1 VEGSGVTQA
10 PGGAA
15 ASYDLVIVGGGING
29 TGIARDAAG
38 RGLRV
43 LLCEKGDLAA
53 ATSSSSSKLIHGGL
67 RYLEQFEFRLVA
79 ESLAERE
86 ILLAIAPHL
95 VWPIPFVMP
104 HTAGL
109 RPAWMIRVGLFLY
122 DRLGGRMTLPRSRAI
137 RLGADG
143 LGAGLAP
150 QYARGYVY
158 ADARVDDARLV
169 VLNARSAADLGATV
183 LVRTALVAG
192 RRSGEDW
199 ELELRSDRGVERT
212 VTARAV
218 VNAAGPWV
226 QSVLEGVLHESPRGR
241 MRLVRGS
248 HVVVPRLYEGE
259 HAFLLQND
267 DGRIVFLIP
276 FEGAFTLVG
285 TTDVP
290 FDHPEAP
297 PRASAEE
304 IEYLC
309 RAANRYAARR
319 IAPEDVAW
327 SYSGVRPLY
336 DDGTAAAAQVTR
348 DYHLVVTEAG
358 GRAPVLSIY
367 GGKLTTYRRLAE
379 HALEKLAPWFPNLGR
394 PWTATAPLP
403 GGDLGGASFAELV
416 RAYRGRYPQLD
427 AGWLERLLRRHGTC
441 AAEILGDAR
450 TEADLGKAFG
460 GGLYARELGYL
471 VEHEWAGDADDV
483 LWRRTKCGL
492 HMTDAQR
499 RRVADFLKVVA

>member
-1 VEGSGVTQA
+1 MTQ
-10 PGGAA
+10 PS
-15 ASYDLVIVGGGING
+15 SYDLVIVGGGING
-29 TGIARDAAG
+29 AGIARDAAG

-53 ATSSSSSKLIHGGL
+53 ATSACSSKLIHGGL
-67 RYLEQFEFRLVA
+67 RYLEQYEFRLVA

-86 ILLAIAPHL
+86 ILLRIAPHL
-95 VWPIPFVMP
+95 VWPIQFVMP

-109 RPAWMIRVGLFLY
+109 RPGWMIRVGLFLY

-137 RLGADG
+137 PLGASG

-150 QYARGYVY
+150 SYRRGYVY

-169 VLNARSAADLGATV
+169 VLNARAAADLGAAV
-183 LVRTALVAG
+183 LTRTELKAG
-192 RRSGEDW
+192 RRIGEEWALTLKDM
-199 ELELRSDRGVERT
+199 EQDAERT

-226 QSVLEGVLHESPRGR
+226 QWVLEGVLHEPPRGR
-241 MRLVRGS
+241 MRLVGGS
-248 HVVVPRLYEGE
+248 HIVVPRRYQGE
-259 HAFLLQND
+259 HAFILQND
-267 DGRIVFLIP
+267 DGRVVFLIP
-276 FEGAFTLVG
+276 YEDAFTLVG

-290 FDHPEAP
+290 HHNPDAP
-297 PRASAEE
+297 PRAPADE

-309 RAANRYAARR
+309 RAANRYLAQPIVPA
-319 IAPEDVAW
+319 DVVW

-336 DDGTAAAAQVTR
+336 DDGTAAASQVTR
-348 DYHLVVTEAG
+348 DYHLIVTDAG
-358 GRAPVLSIY
+358 GHAPVLSIY

-379 HALEKLAPWFPNLGR
+379 HALEKLAPWFPHQGR
-394 PWTATAPLP
+394 GWTATAPLP
-403 GGDLGGASFAELV
+403 GGDLGGESFAELV

-427 AGWLERLLRRHGTC
+427 AAWLERLLRRHGTRVS
-441 AAEILGDAR
+441 EILGDAR
-450 TEADLGKAFG
+450 LEADLGKAFG
-460 GGLYARELGYL
+460 GGLYARELAYL
-471 VEHEWAGDADDV
+471 VEREWAGDAEDV

-492 HMTDAQR
+492 HMTDGQR

>member
-1 VEGSGVTQA
+1 MT
-10 PGGAA
+10 PAA
-15 ASYDLVIVGGGING
+15 EHYDLVIVGGGING
-29 TGIARDAAG
+29 AGIARDAAG

-53 ATSSSSSKLIHGGL
+53 ATSASSSKLIHGGL
-67 RYLEQFEFRLVA
+67 RYLEQYEFRLVA
-79 ESLAERE
+79 ESLVERE
-86 ILLAIAPHL
+86 ILLRIAPHL
-95 VWPIPFVMP
+95 VWPIQFVMP

-137 RLGADG
+137 PLGASG

-150 QYARGYVY
+150 SYRRGYVY

-169 VLNARSAADLGATV
+169 VLNARAAADLGAAV
-183 LVRTALVAG
+183 LTRTELKTG
-192 RRSGEDW
+192 RRNGQEW
-199 ELELRSDRGVERT
+199 VLTLKGVEQGAERT

-226 QSVLEGVLHESPRGR
+226 QWVLEGVLREPPRGR
-241 MRLVRGS
+241 MRLVGGS
-248 HVVVPRLYEGE
+248 HIVVPRCYDGE
-259 HAFLLQND
+259 HAFILQND
-267 DGRIVFLIP
+267 DGRVVFLIP
-276 FEGAFTLVG
+276 YEGAFTLVG

-290 FDHPEAP
+290 HHNPDAP
-297 PRASAEE
+297 PRAPADE

-309 RAANRYAARR
+309 RAANRYLARP
-319 IAPEDVAW
+319 IAPADVVW

-336 DDGTAAAAQVTR
+336 DDGTAAASEVTR
-348 DYHLVVTEAG
+348 DYHLIVTDAG
-358 GRAPVLSIY
+358 GHAPVLSIY

-379 HALEKLAPWFPNLGR
+379 HALERLAPWFPHQGR
-394 PWTATAPLP
+394 AWTAKTPLP
-403 GGDLGGASFAELV
+403 GGDLGGESFAEIV

-427 AGWLERLLRRHGTC
+427 AAWLERLLRRHGTRV
-441 AAEILGDAR
+441 AEILGDAR
-450 TEADLGKAFG
+450 VEADLGKAFG
-460 GGLYARELGYL
+460 GGLYARELAYL
-471 VEHEWAGDADDV
+471 VEREWAGDAEDI

-492 HMTDAQR
+492 HMTDGQR

>member
-1 VEGSGVTQA
+1 MT
-10 PGGAA
+10 PAA
-15 ASYDLVIVGGGING
+15 EHYDLVIVGGGING
-29 TGIARDAAG
+29 AGIARDAAG

-53 ATSSSSSKLIHGGL
+53 ATSASSSKLIHGGL
-67 RYLEQFEFRLVA
+67 RYLEQYEFRLVA

-95 VWPIPFVMP
+95 VWPIQFVMP

-137 RLGADG
+137 PLGASG

-150 QYARGYVY
+150 GYRRGYVY

-169 VLNARSAADLGATV
+169 VLNARAAADLGAAV
-183 LVRTALVAG
+183 LTRTELKTG
-192 RRSGEDW
+192 RRSGQEW
-199 ELELRSDRGVERT
+199 SLTLKGAEQGAERT

-226 QSVLEGVLHESPRGR
+226 QWVLEGVLREPPRGR
-241 MRLVRGS
+241 MRLVGGS
-248 HVVVPRLYEGE
+248 HIVVPRCYDGE
-259 HAFLLQND
+259 HAFILQND
-267 DGRIVFLIP
+267 DGRVVFLIP
-276 FEGAFTLVG
+276 YEGAFTLVG

-290 FDHPEAP
+290 HHNPDAP
-297 PRASAEE
+297 PRAPADE

-309 RAANRYAARR
+309 RAANRYLARP
-319 IAPEDVAW
+319 IAPADVVW

-336 DDGTAAAAQVTR
+336 DDGTAAASEVTR
-348 DYHLVVTEAG
+348 DYHLIVTDAG
-358 GRAPVLSIY
+358 GHAPVLSIY

-379 HALEKLAPWFPNLGR
+379 HALERLAPWFPHQGR
-394 PWTATAPLP
+394 AWTAKVPLP
-403 GGDLGGASFAELV
+403 GGDLGGETFVELV

-427 AGWLERLLRRHGTC
+427 AAWLERLLRRHGTRV
-441 AAEILGDAR
+441 AEILGDAR
-450 TEADLGKAFG
+450 VEADLGKAFG
-460 GGLYARELGYL
+460 GGLYARELAYL
-471 VEHEWAGDADDV
+471 VEREWAGDAEDI

-492 HMTDAQR
+492 HMTDGQR

>member
-1 VEGSGVTQA
+1 MTPPSA
-10 PGGAA
+10 
-15 ASYDLVIVGGGING
+15 YDLAVVGGGING

-43 LLCEKGDLAA
+43 LLCERGDLAA
-53 ATSSSSSKLIHGGL
+53 ATSAASSKLIHGGL
-67 RYLEQFEFRLVA
+67 RYLEHYEFRLVA

-86 ILLAIAPHL
+86 ILLRIAPHL
-95 VWPIPFVMP
+95 VWPIEFVMP
-104 HTAGL
+104 HTANL

-122 DRLGGRMTLPRSRAI
+122 DRLGGRTTLPRSRAI
-137 RLGADG
+137 RLGANG
-143 LGAGLAP
+143 IGGGLAP
-150 QYARGYVY
+150 AYRRGYVY

-169 VLNARSAADLGATV
+169 VLNARAAADLGATV
-183 LVRTALVAG
+183 LPRTELKAG
-192 RRSGEDW
+192 RRSASEWALTLKDTQDST
-199 ELELRSDRGVERT
+199 ERS

-226 QSVLEGVLHESPRGR
+226 QWVLEGALHEPPQGR
-241 MRLVRGS
+241 MRLVGGS
-248 HVVVPRLYEGE
+248 HIVVPRCYDGE
-259 HAFLLQND
+259 HAFILQND
-267 DGRIVFLIP
+267 DGRVVFLIP
-276 FEGAFTLVG
+276 YEGVFTLVG

-290 FDHPEAP
+290 HHNPEAP
-297 PRASAEE
+297 PRAPADEVG
-304 IEYLC
+304 YLC
-309 RAANRYAARR
+309 RAANHYLARP
-319 IAPEDVAW
+319 IAPDDVVW

-336 DDGTAAAAQVTR
+336 DDGTATASQVTR
-348 DYHLVVTEAG
+348 DYHLVVTDDG

-379 HALEKLAPWFPNLGR
+379 QALEKLAPWFPHQGR

-403 GGDLGGASFAELV
+403 GGDLGGERFAELV

-427 AGWLERLLRRHGTC
+427 PAWLERLLRRHGTR

-450 TEADLGKAFG
+450 VEADLGKAFG
-460 GGLYARELGYL
+460 GGLYARELAYL
-471 VEHEWAGDADDV
+471 MEREWARDADDL

-492 HMTDAQR
+492 HMTEGQR

>member
-1 VEGSGVTQA
+1 MT
-10 PGGAA
+10 PAA
-15 ASYDLVIVGGGING
+15 ERYDLVIVGGGING
-29 TGIARDAAG
+29 AGIARDAAG

-53 ATSSSSSKLIHGGL
+53 ATSAWSSKLIHGGL
-67 RYLEQFEFRLVA
+67 RYLEQYEFRLVA

-86 ILLAIAPHL
+86 ILLRIAPHL
-95 VWPIPFVMP
+95 VWPIQFVMP

-137 RLGADG
+137 RLGASG
-143 LGAGLAP
+143 LGAGLGSN
-150 QYARGYVY
+150 YRRGYVY

-169 VLNARSAADLGATV
+169 VLNARAAADLGTAV
-183 LVRTALVAG
+183 LTRTELTAG
-192 RRSGEDW
+192 RRAGEEWVLTLKDV
-199 ELELRSDRGVERT
+199 ERGAERT

-226 QSVLEGVLHESPRGR
+226 QWVLEGVLHEPPRGR
-241 MRLVRGS
+241 MRLVGGS
-248 HVVVPRLYEGE
+248 HIVVPRRYEGE
-259 HAFLLQND
+259 HAFILQND
-267 DGRIVFLIP
+267 DGRVVFLIP

-290 FDHPEAP
+290 HYNPDAP
-297 PRASAEE
+297 PRAPADEV
-304 IEYLC
+304 EYLC
-309 RAANRYAARR
+309 RAANRYLARP
-319 IAPEDVAW
+319 IAPADVVW

-336 DDGTAAAAQVTR
+336 DDGTAAASQVTR
-348 DYHLVVTEAG
+348 DYHLVVTDAG
-358 GRAPVLSIY
+358 GQAPVLSIY

-379 HALEKLAPWFPNLGR
+379 HALEKLAPWFPHQGR
-394 PWTATAPLP
+394 AWTAKTPLP
-403 GGDLGGASFAELV
+403 GGDFGGESFAELV
-416 RAYRGRYPQLD
+416 RAYRARYPQLD
-427 AGWLERLLRRHGTC
+427 GGWLERLLRRHGTR

-460 GGLYARELGYL
+460 GGFYARELAYL
-471 VEHEWAGDADDV
+471 VEREWAGDAEDV

-492 HMTDAQR
+492 HMTDGQR

>member
-1 VEGSGVTQA
+1 MTA
-10 PGGAA
+10 PP
-15 ASYDLVIVGGGING
+15 SYDLVIVGGGING
-29 TGIARDAAG
+29 AGIARDAAG

-53 ATSSSSSKLIHGGL
+53 ATSAASSKLIHGGL
-67 RYLEQFEFRLVA
+67 RYLERFELRLVA

-95 VWPIPFVMP
+95 VWPVRFVMP

-109 RPAWMIRVGLFLY
+109 RPGWMIRVGLFLY

-137 RLGADG
+137 RLGAGG

-150 QYARGYVY
+150 GYRRGYAY

-169 VLNARSAADLGATV
+169 VLNARAAADLGANV
-183 LVRTALVAG
+183 LTRTELVAG
-192 RRSGEDW
+192 RRTGQEWALTLKDAQ
-199 ELELRSDRGVERT
+199 GVERT
-212 VTARAV
+212 VAARAV

-226 QSVLEGVLHESPRGR
+226 QEVLERALHEPPRGQV
-241 MRLVRGS
+241 RLVRGS
-248 HVVVPRLYEGE
+248 HIVVPRCYDGE
-259 HAFLLQND
+259 HAFILQND
-267 DGRIVFLIP
+267 DGRVVFLIP

-290 FDHPEAP
+290 HADPDVP
-297 PRASAEE
+297 PLASADE

-309 RAANRYAARR
+309 RAANRYLARR
-319 IAPEDVAW
+319 IAPADSVW

-336 DDGTAAAAQVTR
+336 DDRTAAPSEVTR
-348 DYHLVVTEAG
+348 DYHLVVTDAG

-367 GGKLTTYRRLAE
+367 GGKLTTYRRVAE
-379 HALEKLAPWFPNLGR
+379 HALEKLAPWFPHLGR
-394 PWTATAPLP
+394 AWTATAPLP
-403 GGDLGGASFAELV
+403 GGDLGGESFAELV
-416 RAYRGRYPQLD
+416 RAYRARYPQLD
-427 AGWLERLLRRHGTC
+427 GGWLERLLRRHGTR

-460 GGLYARELGYL
+460 GGLYARELTYL
-471 VEHEWAGDADDV
+471 VEREWARDAEDI

-492 HMTDAQR
+492 HMTDGQR

>member
-1 VEGSGVTQA
+1 MTPPS
-10 PGGAA
+10 
-15 ASYDLVIVGGGING
+15 SYDLAIVGGGING
-29 TGIARDAAG
+29 AGIARDAAG

-53 ATSSSSSKLIHGGL
+53 ATSACSSKLIHGGL
-67 RYLEQFEFRLVA
+67 RYLEQYEFRLVA

-86 ILLAIAPHL
+86 ILLRIAPHL
-95 VWPIPFVMP
+95 VWPIQFVMP

-137 RLGADG
+137 QLGASG

-150 QYARGYVY
+150 NYRRGYVY

-169 VLNARSAADLGATV
+169 VLNARAAADLGAAV
-183 LVRTALVAG
+183 LTRTELTAG
-192 RRSGEDW
+192 RRTGEEWVLTLKDA
-199 ELELRSDRGVERT
+199 ERGVERT

-226 QSVLEGVLHESPRGR
+226 QWVLEGVLHDPPRGR
-241 MRLVRGS
+241 MRLVGGS
-248 HVVVPRLYEGE
+248 HVVVPRRYDGE
-259 HAFLLQND
+259 HAFILQND
-267 DGRIVFLIP
+267 DGRVVFLIP

-290 FDHPEAP
+290 HHNPDAP
-297 PRASAEE
+297 PRAPHDEV
-304 IEYLC
+304 EYLC
-309 RAANRYAARR
+309 RAANRYLARP
-319 IAPEDVAW
+319 IAPADVVW

-336 DDGTAAAAQVTR
+336 DDGTAAASQVTR
-348 DYHLVVTEAG
+348 DYHLIVTDAG
-358 GRAPVLSIY
+358 GQAPVLSIY

-379 HALEKLAPWFPNLGR
+379 HALEKLAPWFPQQGR
-394 PWTATAPLP
+394 AWTAKAPLP
-403 GGDLGGASFAELV
+403 GGDFGGESFAELV

-427 AGWLERLLRRHGTC
+427 AAWLERLLRRHGTL
-441 AAEILGDAR
+441 AAAILGDAR

-460 GGLYARELGYL
+460 GGLYACELAYL
-471 VEHEWAGDADDV
+471 VEREWAGDAEDV

-492 HMTDAQR
+492 HMTDGQR